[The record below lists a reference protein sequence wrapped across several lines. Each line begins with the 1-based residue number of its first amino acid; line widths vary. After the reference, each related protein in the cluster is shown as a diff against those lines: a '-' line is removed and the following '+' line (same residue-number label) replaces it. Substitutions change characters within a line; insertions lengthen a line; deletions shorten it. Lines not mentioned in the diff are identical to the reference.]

1 MIQYYIITV
10 IMLGIMLYFTAY
22 RNRERSKKF
31 GFLSW
36 ILLILYFPIEAL
48 VTSRTT
54 STYSSINQAM
64 SDLGVTECMAHAYA
78 LAPYHIC
85 SPLSG
90 LMNVTFII
98 TGILIASGAILLHRF
113 WRDGQKT
120 GTATAMWV
128 IYGLGYSVSGIY
140 PADINFWVH
149 TIFSLP
155 SMFLHI
161 PAMIII
167 ARAIKPEMPGLA
179 KFTYICMGLSAF
191 SLLVLFVGFAPGLM
205 QRLLYGF
212 VWIWM
217 SVTAI
222 ILWKRE
228 NEGQNQ
234 RNTAG
239 D

>member
-1 MIQYYIITV
+1 
-10 IMLGIMLYFTAY
+10 MLGIAFTFISD
-22 RNRERSKKF
+22 RNREHSKKF

-54 STYSSINQAM
+54 STYSAINQAM
-64 SDLGVTECMAHAYA
+64 SDLGVTECMSHAYA

-113 WRDGQKT
+113 WSDGQKT
-120 GTATAMWV
+120 GIATVMWV

-140 PADINFWVH
+140 PADVNFWVH
-149 TIFSLP
+149 TLFSLP

-167 ARAIKPEMPGLA
+167 ARAIRTEMPGLA
-179 KFTYICMGLSAF
+179 KFTYICMGLSAV
-191 SLLVLFVGFAPGLM
+191 SLLVLFVGIAPGLM

-217 SVTAI
+217 SITAI
-222 ILWKRE
+222 ILWKRD
-228 NEGQNQ
+228 NARQN
-234 RNTAG
+234 RMKTAG
-239 D
+239 E